1 MITNSKIYVEQG
13 TPASPGI
20 VFRGNPITGMSG
32 AGGDFSLSIDNVEK
46 LKLSNA
52 GILSLPGYSG
62 NNGKYLKMDASG
74 VLSADTPAGG
84 GATGSEVT
92 YTGFAV
98 KQDGTESATTS
109 VFASK
114 INKVVK
120 LIFEEIKVNLS
131 ATTNTIK
138 SRILPNNA
146 LWPDMAYNH
155 MTSVFIN
162 NTQAYGRFVETQN
175 NEYYFEFLTSP
186 TLAWVA
192 GTPITIQP
200 FTITYI
206 SANNTAL
213 TGITWGT
220 TYSDTVSPTITTFS
234 SSGLVSA
241 FGDIR
246 YINIVFNEIVI
257 NFTISD
263 LLAVGGSLSDFA
275 GSGSSYSVT
284 YTANTAGPY
293 SIQISG
299 VYTDVSGNTGPGQT
313 LNLNSTVVFTTSGT
327 WAVPVGVTTINVLVV
342 AGGGGAGRVEFYGRS
357 GAGGAGGLIYIPS
370 WNCSGNASYS
380 INIGNG
386 GALFTNGGNT
396 TIVGTTKTLT
406 ALGGGHG
413 GDADNQL
420 NATAGG
426 SGGANFYFSPVSPG
440 LPSTQPINTSDN
452 VNIYNTTGYGWKGGD
467 SGPNQPHGGG
477 GGGAGGPGQNAPQ
490 AYSHLSTTDEKGN
503 SLSGDF
509 DNALGGPGKYYG
521 DIFGTQYGENGWFA
535 SGGTANGY
543 YRVQASTKAHLGG
556 GGLGN
561 NIPLTYQA
569 YANGQPNTG
578 GGAGSAGIGGSGI
591 VIIKYQ

>member
-74 VLSADTPAGG
+74 VLSADTPADG

-98 KQDGTESATTS
+98 KQDGAESTTTS

-114 INKVVK
+114 VNKVIK

-146 LWPDMAYNH
+146 LYPDMTYNY
-155 MTSVFIN
+155 MSPVFIN
-162 NTQAYGRFVETQN
+162 NKQAYGRFVQN
-175 NEYYFEFLTSP
+175 NSEYYFEFLTSP
-186 TLAWVA
+186 TLAWDA

-220 TYSDTVSPTITTFS
+220 TYYDTVSPTITTFS
-234 SSGLVSA
+234 SSGSVSA

-263 LLAVGGSLSDFA
+263 LLAVGGSLSDFV
-275 GSGSSYSVT
+275 GSGYTYSVT

-313 LNLNSTVVFTTSGT
+313 LNLSNSQYLDGSTPVIALGLTRLLTSYTTNKCVQVRNAANALLDIGFVNNTFDVSTFNTHKASGGSGLCKVVIWYNQTGVNHFYAQDGVNREPEISIVDGKPLITFLGSGANYLYSMPYANGSIFGFGIQNKHTSYVTFSSTFASHHSIFTT
-327 WAVPVGVTTINVLVV
+327 PV
-342 AGGGGAGRVEFYGRS
+342 
-357 GAGGAGGLIYIPS
+357 
-370 WNCSGNASYS
+370 SGN
-380 INIGNG
+380 NIFN
-386 GALFTNGGNT
+386 LSMNNT
-396 TIVGTTKTLT
+396 TITHIHQGVSVTVAETTLDFNNGTKYFVEHVYNQVTSNLTVGNYSNTVTNSAAATGTTPDANLV
-406 ALGGGHG
+406 LG
-413 GDADNQL
+413 
-420 NATAGG
+420 
-426 SGGANFYFSPVSPG
+426 Y
-440 LPSTQPINTSDN
+440 
-452 VNIYNTTGYGWKGGD
+452 TT
-467 SGPNQPHGGG
+467 
-477 GGGAGGPGQNAPQ
+477 
-490 AYSHLSTTDEKGN
+490 STTNPSKFTGQIY
-503 SLSGDF
+503 SYIMY
-509 DNALGGPGKYYG
+509 PT
-521 DIFGTQYGENGWFA
+521 DI
-535 SGGTANGY
+535 
-543 YRVQASTKAHLGG
+543 STTIRNTIKQ
-556 GGLGN
+556 
-561 NIPLTYQA
+561 NILQ
-569 YANGQPNTG
+569 
-578 GGAGSAGIGGSGI
+578 
-591 VIIKYQ
+591 

>member
-20 VFRGNPITGMSG
+20 IFRGNPITGMSG

-74 VLSADTPAGG
+74 VLSADTPVG

-114 INKVVK
+114 INKVIK
-120 LIFEEIKVNLS
+120 LIFEEIKVNIS

-138 SRILPNNA
+138 SRILPNDA

-175 NEYYFEFLTSP
+175 NIHYFEFLTSP

-234 SSGLVSA
+234 SSGLVTTS
-241 FGDIR
+241 GDIR
-246 YINIVFNEIVI
+246 TINIVFNEIVI
-257 NFTISD
+257 NFTIND
-263 LLAVGGSLSDFA
+263 LSAVGGSLSNFT

-313 LNLNSTVVFTTSGT
+313 LNLSVNQYLDGSTPVIALGLTRLLTSYTTNKCVRVRNGT
-327 WAVPVGVTTINVLVV
+327 DQLIDIGFVNNIFDVSTFNAHKS
-342 AGGGGAGRVEFYGRS
+342 AGGNGTCRVHTWYNQTGVNHFFAQDGITTEPEISIVDGNPLITFLGS
-357 GAGGAGGLIYIPS
+357 GADYLYSMPYSNGSMLGFGIQNKHTSYVTFS
-370 WNCSGNASYS
+370 STFASHHS
-380 INIGNG
+380 IFSSPTANIFN
-386 GALFTNGGNT
+386 LSMNNT
-396 TIVGTTKTLT
+396 TITHIHQGVSVTVAENPLDFNNGTKYFVEHVYNQVTSNLTVGNYSNTVTNSAAVNGTTPNGNLV
-406 ALGGGHG
+406 LGY
-413 GDADNQL
+413 
-420 NATAGG
+420 T
-426 SGGANFYFSPVSPG
+426 
-440 LPSTQPINTSDN
+440 PSTTNPSKFTGQIYSYIMYPTDINTTIRN
-452 VNIYNTTGYGWKGGD
+452 TIKQNIL
-467 SGPNQPHGGG
+467 Q
-477 GGGAGGPGQNAPQ
+477 
-490 AYSHLSTTDEKGN
+490 
-503 SLSGDF
+503 
-509 DNALGGPGKYYG
+509 
-521 DIFGTQYGENGWFA
+521 
-535 SGGTANGY
+535 
-543 YRVQASTKAHLGG
+543 
-556 GGLGN
+556 
-561 NIPLTYQA
+561 
-569 YANGQPNTG
+569 
-578 GGAGSAGIGGSGI
+578 
-591 VIIKYQ
+591 